1 MVVGTLKVRLR
12 VPDSHSL
19 KEKRRV
25 VKSIKDRLKSRFN
38 VSVSEVDALDSQQ
51 IAVLGVAAVSNDKRF
66 VESLL
71 SQVLNHISLNHFAQ
85 VVDHEIEVF

>member
-1 MVVGTLKVRLR
+1 MIVGTLKVRLR
-12 VPDSHSL
+12 IPDSHSL

-38 VSVSEVDALDSQQ
+38 ISVSEVDALDSLQ

-66 VESLL
+66 VESIL
-71 SQVLNHISLNHFAQ
+71 SQVLNHIALNHFAQ
-85 VVDHEIEVF
+85 IVNHEIEVF

>member
-1 MVVGTLKVRLR
+1 MIVGTLKVRLR
-12 VPDSHSL
+12 IPDSHSL

-38 VSVSEVDALDSQQ
+38 ISVSEVDALDSLQ

-66 VESLL
+66 VESVL
-71 SQVLNHISLNHFAQ
+71 SQVLNHIALNHFAQ
-85 VVDHEIEVF
+85 IVNHEIEVF